1 MKAFSKF
8 LIKEAIL
15 TGFIGIVAFILF
27 QTVLKDYYHA
37 VFWLNL
43 IIIAVLTGIL
53 HFSVLK
59 SSDKEHTQFSTR
71 FMSVAGIKMLI
82 YLIFIVV
89 YALFNPGHAKFF
101 LITFLILYF
110 IYSIFEVLLIINFFN
125 KK

>member
-15 TGFIGIVAFILF
+15 TGFIGIVAFVLF
-27 QTVLKDYYHA
+27 QTVLKDYYHS

-43 IIIAVLTGIL
+43 IIITVLTGVF

-59 SSDKEHTQFSTR
+59 SSDKEHTQFSAR

-110 IYSIFEVLLIINFFN
+110 IYSFFEVFLMIKIFN